1 MTDIAPDF
9 AAALLMAL
17 SQAKQTVIYLALSAA
32 RFLGLVAVFPVFRRT
47 ELGRMFLAVIAL
59 ALALPAFGGLAPAAA
74 RLPIDNELVLV
85 LLVAKEFL
93 VGAVIGLFFGVSFWA
108 VQAVG
113 EVVDHQRSVGSGIVA
128 EPGSGEQ
135 SAVLAS
141 LLGMAFVTLFVTTG
155 GLGSV
160 VATVYATYAVWPLH
174 RFAPDPSAAAL
185 AGLGAIVADVLVHGL
200 ILAAPLLIFFL
211 LIDAAM
217 MLLGRLSGSVSISSL
232 LTATKNLWFGFL
244 ILGYVAVLGRSMQ
257 ALLPSPDRLIEALS
271 LFAPG

>member
-128 EPGSGEQ
+128 EPGGGEQ

-160 VATVYATYAVWPLH
+160 VATVYATYAVWPLD

-217 MLLGRLSGSVSISSL
+217 MLLGRLSGSVSVSSL